1 MTRLLVIPLL
11 VILLARL
18 LPIIGV
24 VLSPGARRSIQ
35 NMVVAID
42 VAGGLIMVLL
52 IGVQLF
58 FQQWVGALLLGVLGI
73 PVFIGT
79 YRALPAWW
87 YGPNVKR

>member
-1 MTRLLVIPLL
+1 MTRLLVIPLV

-18 LPIIGV
+18 LPIIGM
-24 VLSPGARRSIQ
+24 VLSPSMRRSIQ

-42 VAGGLIMVLL
+42 VAGGFIMLLL

-58 FQQWVGALLLGVLGI
+58 FQQWLGALLLGVLGI

-87 YGPNVKR
+87 YGSDVKR